1 MRRYGLIATLVLAL
15 AGCGGGSATT
25 TTTTSAA
32 QTLFVRNCAACHRLA
47 AANASGSVGVDLDK
61 LRPSEAATLKAIV
74 EGPGNMP
81 VLLLTGADAQKVAR
95 YVAHVAGQSR

>member
-81 VLLLTGADAQKVAR
+81 ALLLTGADAQKVAR